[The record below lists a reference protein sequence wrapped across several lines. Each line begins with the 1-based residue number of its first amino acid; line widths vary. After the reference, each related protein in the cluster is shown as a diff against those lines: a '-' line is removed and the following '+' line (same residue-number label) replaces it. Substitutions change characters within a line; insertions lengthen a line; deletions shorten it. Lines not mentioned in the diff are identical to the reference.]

1 MNLVLRNEPTPHE
14 EATMKKLLALI
25 GVILLLGGS
34 IGSTTAEGTKSA
46 DTNKAEA
53 KQEIKREEIDTMAK
67 EAVDR
72 VIAESEGAKNL
83 QKKAVGYAV
92 FDNLKFTL
100 LLGSAGGGVGVA
112 VDKATGKRTYMKM
125 ATGGP
130 ALGLGGQKYQIVFF
144 FETPEVLKNFVE
156 KGYQAEAGMS
166 AVAGKAGANAEATF
180 RDGLAYWVLSE
191 GGLMIQADITGTK
204 YWKYDKLNV

>member
-1 MNLVLRNEPTPHE
+1 
-14 EATMKKLLALI
+14 MKKPMKRLIALTSA
-25 GVILLLGGS
+25 ILLLGGS
-34 IGSTTAEGTKSA
+34 IGPTTAEGTNA
-46 DTNKAEA
+46 EANKAEA
-53 KQEIKREEIDTMAK
+53 KQEIKREEIDVMAK

-130 ALGLGGQKYQIVFF
+130 GARAGRSEVPDRLLLRDPRGPEELRGEGLPGRGRDECRGRQGGSQRGSDL
-144 FETPEVLKNFVE
+144 P
-156 KGYQAEAGMS
+156 
-166 AVAGKAGANAEATF
+166 
-180 RDGLAYWVLSE
+180 
-191 GGLMIQADITGTK
+191 
-204 YWKYDKLNV
+204 